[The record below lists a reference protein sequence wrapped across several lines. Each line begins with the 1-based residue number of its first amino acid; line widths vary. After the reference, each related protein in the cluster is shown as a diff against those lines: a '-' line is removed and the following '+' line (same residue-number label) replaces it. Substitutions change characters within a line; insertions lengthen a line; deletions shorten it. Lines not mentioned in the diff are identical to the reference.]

1 MNELAKLRAFMYE
14 PQLRSYLHV
23 DGHVHVVTV
32 WTRTGLIEAHLP
44 LTSTGKPAVLLLSA
58 VTAAISIAVRVVFV
72 LLCRVLVVSFQKG
85 PASKRTLRESKGGR
99 IGRAEETGAGGVR
112 RSVAV
117 RMTIRLGFAAVAVR
131 RTSVVG
137 CRSERVPARRTDV
150 EPVEIGQTALTIRAD
165 ALTEGGRDGGATEL
179 RPSTLGRLADI
190 EQTTVLW
197 TTRVP
202 AVGLDRVRTVGRLS

>member
-85 PASKRTLRESKGGR
+85 PAS
-99 IGRAEETGAGGVR
+99 
-112 RSVAV
+112 
-117 RMTIRLGFAAVAVR
+117 
-131 RTSVVG
+131 
-137 CRSERVPARRTDV
+137 
-150 EPVEIGQTALTIRAD
+150 
-165 ALTEGGRDGGATEL
+165 
-179 RPSTLGRLADI
+179 
-190 EQTTVLW
+190 
-197 TTRVP
+197 
-202 AVGLDRVRTVGRLS
+202 

>member
-1 MNELAKLRAFMYE
+1 MAMCRLMLMNPCTPERDGNDLAELRAFVFE

-32 WTRTGLIEAHLP
+32 RARTGLVEAHLP
-44 LTSTGKPAVLLLSA
+44 LTSTGEPAVLLLSA

-99 IGRAEETGAGGVR
+99 IGRAEESGAGGVR

-117 RMTIRLGFAAVAVR
+117 
-131 RTSVVG
+131 
-137 CRSERVPARRTDV
+137 
-150 EPVEIGQTALTIRAD
+150 
-165 ALTEGGRDGGATEL
+165 
-179 RPSTLGRLADI
+179 
-190 EQTTVLW
+190 
-197 TTRVP
+197 
-202 AVGLDRVRTVGRLS
+202 